1 MKIARC
7 AVAVLLLIVAA
18 TSSADENADGQIR
31 AADTRFWQAYNTCD
45 MKAMGDLLTADVEF
59 YHDKTGLTVSRE
71 AVVESLRKGPC
82 GNPDMRLR
90 REAVG
95 ESLEFHPLKGGYAIL
110 SGRHRFY
117 VQETGKPE
125 HLDGQAEFTSVW
137 KLDDGQWRMHRVL
150 SYDHGPV
157 PYTPPPVTMT
167 LSSSTLAAYTGRYRS
182 SRIGDILVSIEGD
195 HLKLTASS
203 FVATLYPETRNRFF
217 AMERDLRFEFE
228 SSEHGNVQSLAVYEN
243 GTVSERASRAG
254 SD

>member
-1 MKIARC
+1 MKIARY

-82 GNPDMRLR
+82 GDPGMRLR
-90 REAVG
+90 REAVDG
-95 ESLEFHPLKGGYAIL
+95 LEFHPLKGGYAIL

-157 PYTPPPVTMT
+157 PYTPPSVTMT
-167 LSSSTLAAYTGRYRS
+167 LSSSTLATYTGRYRS
-182 SRIGDILVSIEGD
+182 SRIGDILVSIEGN
-195 HLKLTASS
+195 HLKLTAGS
-203 FVATLYPETRNRFF
+203 FVATLYPETRTRFF

-228 SSEHGNVQSLAVYEN
+228 SSEDGNVKALAVYEN
-243 GTVSERASRAG
+243 GTVSERAPRAG